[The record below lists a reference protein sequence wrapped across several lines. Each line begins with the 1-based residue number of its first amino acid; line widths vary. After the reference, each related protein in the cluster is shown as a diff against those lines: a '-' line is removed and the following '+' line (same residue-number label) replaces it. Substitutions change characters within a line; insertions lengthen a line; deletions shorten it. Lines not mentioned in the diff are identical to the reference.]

1 MFHSSSGAVHSL
13 QLYRLLFHNCSPQCY
28 HSRWFPWSL
37 SFRFSIRFLSRHSVR
52 VRVGVYVLL
61 CDHVL
66 HSTPRE
72 AHHGQRF
79 NSNICHFDKNMCFCV
94 PSLLLI
100 ANSNPLVHDEHNE
113 RTRTRERNPGVGED
127 VGWERWLG
135 GWELGR
141 KREAPVATFSPFTL
155 KMCRKLCV
163 FVSSV
168 WGGPFHTLLF
178 PLLCQWMV
186 VLVRT
191 NSGFGGAL

>member
-1 MFHSSSGAVHSL
+1 MFHSPLLRCICCSFTVSFSTIALPNVTIPVGSRGHYPSAFPLDFSL
-13 QLYRLLFHNCSPQCY
+13 GTRC
-28 HSRWFPWSL
+28 
-37 SFRFSIRFLSRHSVR
+37 
-52 VRVGVYVLL
+52 VYVSV
-61 CDHVL
+61 CMYACATM
-66 HSTPRE
+66 SYIQPRE
-72 AHHGQRF
+72 RRITGRF

-127 VGWERWLG
+127 GGWEHWLG

-186 VLVRT
+186 VLERT